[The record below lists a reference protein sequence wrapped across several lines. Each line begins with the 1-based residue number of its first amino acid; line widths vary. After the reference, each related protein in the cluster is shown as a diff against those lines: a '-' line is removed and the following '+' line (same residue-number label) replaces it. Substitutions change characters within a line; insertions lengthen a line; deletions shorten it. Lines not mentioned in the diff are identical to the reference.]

1 MKISTEHLKR
11 YKEILQ
17 LVWKYGRSDLV
28 QQMAI
33 DEDLDNED
41 RKRAAEGGQTN
52 PEQLADDLE
61 AMGPTFVK
69 LGQVLSSRADLLP
82 EAYLKGLAR
91 LQDRVKP
98 FPYEQV
104 EQIVESELGVRISKA
119 FSRFDREPIAGASL
133 GQVHTAALRDGFE
146 VVVKVQRPGVT
157 EQLTEDFEVLGQIAA
172 LLDKHT
178 EIGRKH
184 RFCDMLEELRTSI
197 MHELN
202 YEREAQSLIAMGK
215 NLKEFELIVIPQP
228 IVDYSKKKVLTMER
242 IEGRKITDISPIAR
256 LDMDNL
262 ALAEQ
267 LFKAYLKQVLVDG
280 LFHADPHAGNVFI
293 TDDGRVALLDLGM
306 VGHLTPT
313 MQNNLIKILI
323 AVSEGKGEEAAEIVC
338 HMSETSKEFDI
349 YAFKKSIAA
358 IVVERQGQA
367 LQDINVGRTLLTVT
381 RLATDQGL
389 VVPSELTMLG
399 KTLLQLD
406 EVGKILDP
414 DFDPDAAIRR
424 NVADIMTKRLAKDT
438 SKGSFFSTLLDM
450 KQFVAGLPVRLNK
463 IMDAVTNKDLE
474 VKVRA
479 VDAPI
484 IMEGLQKIANRVTTG
499 LILAALIVGAS
510 LMMRIETSWKLL
522 GYPGLAILCFLFA
535 AAGGFYLVI
544 NIFVQ
549 DRRSQHKAQHPGRA

>member
-1 MKISTEHLKR
+1 MKTEHLKR

-17 LVWKYGRSDLV
+17 LLWKYGRSDLV
-28 QQMAI
+28 QQMAV
-33 DEDLDNED
+33 DEGLGDEVKPVASNGE
-41 RKRAAEGGQTN
+41 AT

-82 EAYLKGLAR
+82 EAYLKALAR
-91 LQDRVKP
+91 LQDKVKP
-98 FPYEQV
+98 FPYPEV

-119 FSRFDREPIAGASL
+119 FSRFDPEPIAGASL

-146 VVVKVQRPGVT
+146 VVVKVQRPNVT
-157 EQLTEDFEVLGQIAA
+157 ETVIDDFEVLAQIASF
-172 LLDKHT
+172 LDKHT
-178 EIGRKH
+178 EIGRRH
-184 RFCDMLEELRTSI
+184 RFCEIVEELRTTI
-197 MHELN
+197 MYELN
-202 YEREAQSLIAMGK
+202 YEREAQSLVAMGK
-215 NLKEFELIVIPQP
+215 NLAEFDLIVIPQP
-228 IVDYSKKKVLTMER
+228 IMDFSTKKVLTMEK
-242 IEGRKITDISPIAR
+242 IEGMKITQLSPIAR
-256 LDMDNL
+256 LEMDNL
-262 ALAEQ
+262 AVAEQ

-293 TDDGRVALLDLGM
+293 TDDGKVALLDLGM
-306 VGHLTPT
+306 VGHTTPS
-313 MQNNLIKILI
+313 MQNNLLKILI
-323 AVSEGKGEEAAEIVC
+323 SISEGKGEEAAEIVC
-338 HMSETSKEFDI
+338 RMSETSKEFDI
-349 YAFKKSIAA
+349 YAFKKAISA

-367 LQDINVGRTLLTVT
+367 LQSINVGRTLLQVT
-381 RLATDQGL
+381 KIAADQGL
-389 VVPSELTMLG
+389 HVPSDLTMLG

-406 EVGKILDP
+406 EVGKVLDP

-424 NVADIMTKRLAKDT
+424 NVADIMTKRLSKDT
-438 SKGSFFSTLLDM
+438 SKGSFFAMLLDM
-450 KQFVAGLPVRLNK
+450 KEFAAGLPLRLNK

-522 GYPGLAILCFLFA
+522 GYPGLAILCFIAA

-544 NIFVQ
+544 SIFVQ
-549 DRRSQHKAQHPGRA
+549 DRASQHKARHPG

>member
-1 MKISTEHLKR
+1 MQVDEALSDEMKPVANNNNGEAT
-11 YKEILQ
+11 
-17 LVWKYGRSDLV
+17 
-28 QQMAI
+28 
-33 DEDLDNED
+33 
-41 RKRAAEGGQTN
+41 

-82 EAYLKGLAR
+82 EAYLKALAR

-98 FPYEQV
+98 FPYAEV
-104 EQIVESELGVRISKA
+104 EKIVESELGVRISKA
-119 FSRFDREPIAGASL
+119 FSRFDPEPIAGASL

-157 EQLTEDFEVLGQIAA
+157 EQLVEDFEVLGQIAA

-202 YEREAQSLIAMGK
+202 YEREAQSLVAMGE
-215 NLKEFELIVIPQP
+215 NLKDFDLIVIPQP
-228 IVDYSKKKVLTMER
+228 ILDYSKKKVLTMER
-242 IEGRKITDISPIAR
+242 IEGRKITELSPIAR
-256 LDMDNL
+256 LDTDNG
-262 ALAEQ
+262 AIAEQ

-293 TDDGRVALLDLGM
+293 TDDGRIALLDLGM
-306 VGHLTPT
+306 VGHITPS

-338 HMSETSKEFDI
+338 HMSETSSAFDI

-358 IVVERQGQA
+358 IVVERKGQA

-381 RLATDQGL
+381 RIATDQGL
-389 VVPSELTMLG
+389 VVPSDLTMLG

-414 DFDPDAAIRR
+414 QFDPDAAIRR
-424 NVADIMTKRLAKDT
+424 DVADIMTKRLAKDT
-438 SKGSFFSTLLDM
+438 SKGSFFATLLDM
-450 KQFVAGLPVRLNK
+450 KHFVAGLPMRMNK

-510 LMMRIETSWKLL
+510 LMMRIETSWKIL
-522 GYPGLAILCFLFA
+522 GYPGLAILCFLAA

-549 DRRSQHKAQHPGRA
+549 DRRSQHKAKHPGLT

>member
-1 MKISTEHLKR
+1 
-11 YKEILQ
+11 
-17 LVWKYGRSDLV
+17 
-28 QQMAI
+28 
-33 DEDLDNED
+33 
-41 RKRAAEGGQTN
+41 
-52 PEQLADDLE
+52 
-61 AMGPTFVK
+61 
-69 LGQVLSSRADLLP
+69 
-82 EAYLKGLAR
+82 
-91 LQDRVKP
+91 VKP
-98 FPYEQV
+98 FPYEEV
-104 EQIVESELGVRISKA
+104 EKIVESELGVRISKA

-306 VGHLTPT
+306 VGHLTPS

-338 HMSETSKEFDI
+338 HMSDTSKEFDI

-381 RLATDQGL
+381 RIATDQGL
-389 VVPSELTMLG
+389 VVPSDLTMLG

-424 NVADIMTKRLAKDT
+424 NVTDIMTKRLAKDT
-438 SKGSFFSTLLDM
+438 SKGSFFATLLDM

-510 LMMRIETSWKLL
+510 LMMRIETSWKLM

>member
-1 MKISTEHLKR
+1 MKTEHLKR

-17 LVWKYGRSDLV
+17 LLWKYGRSDLV
-28 QQMAI
+28 QQMRL
-33 DEDLDNED
+33 DEELGED
-41 RKRAAEGGQTN
+41 VQPVPTGNGEAT

-82 EAYLKGLAR
+82 EAYLKALAR
-91 LQDRVKP
+91 LQDKVKP
-98 FPYEQV
+98 FPYAEV
-104 EQIVESELGVRISKA
+104 EKIVEAELGARISKA
-119 FSRFDREPIAGASL
+119 FSRFDPEPIAGASL

-157 EQLTEDFEVLGQIAA
+157 ETVVEDFEVLGQIASF
-172 LLDKHT
+172 LDKHT

-184 RFCDMLEELRTSI
+184 RFCEIVEELRTSI
-197 MHELN
+197 MYELN
-202 YEREAQSLIAMGK
+202 YEREAQSLLAMRR
-215 NLKEFELIVIPQP
+215 NLAEFDLIVVPQP
-228 IVDYSKKKVLTMER
+228 IMDFSTKKVLTMQK
-242 IEGRKITDISPIAR
+242 IEGMKITKLSPIAR
-256 LDMDNL
+256 LEMDNL
-262 ALAEQ
+262 GVAEQ
-267 LFKAYLKQVLVDG
+267 LFKSYLKQVLVDG

-293 TDDGRVALLDLGM
+293 TDDGKIALLDLGM
-306 VGHLTPT
+306 VGHTTPS
-313 MQNNLIKILI
+313 MQNNLLKILI
-323 AVSEGKGEEAAEIVC
+323 AISEGKGEDAADIVC
-338 HMSETSKEFDI
+338 RMSETTGEFDGF
-349 YAFKKSIAA
+349 AFKKAISA

-367 LQDINVGRTLLTVT
+367 LQQINVGRTLLQVT
-381 RLATDQGL
+381 KIAADHGL
-389 VVPSELTMLG
+389 HVPSDLTMLG

-424 NVADIMTKRLAKDT
+424 NVADIMSKRLSKDA
-438 SKGSFFSTLLDM
+438 SKGSFFAMLLDV
-450 KQFVAGLPVRLNK
+450 KEFAAGLPLRLNK
-463 IMDAVTNKDLE
+463 IMDAVANKDLE

-510 LMMRIETSWKLL
+510 LMMRIETSWTLM
-522 GYPGLAILCFLFA
+522 GYPGLAILCFIAA

-544 NIFVQ
+544 SIWVQ
-549 DRRSQHKAQHPGRA
+549 DRASQHKARHPGA

>member
-28 QQMAI
+28 QQMAL
-33 DEDLDNED
+33 DEDLDNEA
-41 RKRAAEGGQTN
+41 RKQAAGHGEVH

-82 EAYLKGLAR
+82 EAYLKALAR
-91 LQDRVKP
+91 LQDRVKT
-98 FPYEQV
+98 FPYAEV
-104 EQIVESELGVRISKA
+104 EKIVESELGVRISKA
-119 FSRFDREPIAGASL
+119 FSRFDPEPIAGASL

-146 VVVKVQRPGVT
+146 VVVKVQRPGVS
-157 EQLTEDFEVLGQIAA
+157 EQLVEDFEVLGQIAA

-202 YEREAQSLIAMGK
+202 YEREAQSLVAMGE
-215 NLKEFELIVIPQP
+215 NLKDFDLIVIPQP
-228 IVDYSKKKVLTMER
+228 ILDYSKKKVLTMER
-242 IEGRKITDISPIAR
+242 IEGRKITELSPIAR
-256 LDMDNL
+256 LDTDNR
-262 ALAEQ
+262 AIAEQ

-293 TDDGRVALLDLGM
+293 TDDGRIALLDLGM
-306 VGHLTPT
+306 VGHITPS

-338 HMSETSKEFDI
+338 HMSETSAGFDV

-381 RLATDQGL
+381 RIATDQGL
-389 VVPSELTMLG
+389 VVPSDLTMLG

-414 DFDPDAAIRR
+414 QFDPDAAIRR
-424 NVADIMTKRLAKDT
+424 DVADIMTRRLAKDT
-438 SKGSFFSTLLDM
+438 SKGSFFATLLDM
-450 KQFVAGLPVRLNK
+450 KHFVAGLPMRMNK

-510 LMMRIETSWKLL
+510 LMMRIETSWKIL
-522 GYPGLAILCFLFA
+522 GYPGLAILCFLAA

-549 DRRSQHKAQHPGRA
+549 DKRSQHKAKHPGLT